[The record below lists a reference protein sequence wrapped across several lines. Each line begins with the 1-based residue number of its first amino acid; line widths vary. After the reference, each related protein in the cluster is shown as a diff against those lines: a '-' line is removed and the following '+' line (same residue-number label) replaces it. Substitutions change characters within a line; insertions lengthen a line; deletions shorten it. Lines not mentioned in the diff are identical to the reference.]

1 MGFSV
6 ATATYLGIGD
16 PDEDV
21 MDLFSLDFNYDYS
34 IVQHCWLL
42 GYILRFY
49 WIPHMQAHILSMG
62 LILMTPVL
70 FQDLCESTDA
80 IVLFLLYS

>member
-21 MDLFSLDFNYDYS
+21 MDLFSLDS
-34 IVQHCWLL
+34 ITIIQLHCRLL
-42 GYILRFY
+42 VIYLDSIGSRTCRLTYY
-49 WIPHMQAHILSMG
+49 PW
-62 LILMTPVL
+62 
-70 FQDLCESTDA
+70 D
-80 IVLFLLYS
+80 

>member
-21 MDLFSLDFNYDYS
+21 MDLFSLDSITMYS
-34 IVQHCWLL
+34 TALPAAWL
-42 GYILRFY
+42 Y
-49 WIPHMQAHILSMG
+49 
-62 LILMTPVL
+62 T
-70 FQDLCESTDA
+70 
-80 IVLFLLYS
+80 